1 MEPVVA
7 HRGSVSEVVGRQRER
22 AVLLD
27 ALEAD
32 GPLVVF
38 VHGPGGIGKS
48 VLLGRFSADA
58 EAAGAAVVRLD
69 CRNFEPTEHGFLDA
83 LGGAV
88 SSRVEGVDEAA
99 STLAGLGELVVLTID
114 AYELFRISDPWLRSQ
129 LVPALDDHVR
139 VVMAGREPPL
149 SAWFGARAAPA
160 RFRSIL
166 LGALEDE
173 SALEVLVGAGVAEG
187 DARVVNRV
195 ARGHP
200 LSLQVAAVALRE
212 QPRLRVEETAVPR
225 VVEELTRLYLDNLD
239 ALTRR
244 ILDAASVVRRVTAPL
259 LIAMLPDVTADE
271 ELERLA
277 ALPFVEEGPDGLRL
291 HEAVQAAVATRLASR
306 DPDAH
311 RRYRA
316 AAWQTLRR
324 QVGEASRSELWR
336 YTADMLYL
344 LENPAVREAFFPSTA
359 HLYAVEA
366 ARPDDAAAIREI
378 IERHEPPE
386 VAAVLRTWWDNC
398 PFSFRV
404 VRDRAGAVVG
414 LSVVAAAD
422 AVPYGL
428 ARTDPV
434 VAAWRDHLARHPLP
448 PSQRALFDRC
458 ELSRDHGGKP
468 SGVQAATWL
477 DIKRMYM
484 EMRPHLGRL
493 YSVTADPAPY
503 AEALTTLGFAVF
515 PVPVHL
521 GRDYTLAWLDF
532 GPESVDGWL
541 ARLAAAELGVRP
553 QGLLD
558 VANRELVLDDGRV
571 ALTAL
576 EFGVLQCLLAHKG
589 KAVSRATLIEH
600 AWGHR
605 YTGGSNVVDVVVR
618 SLRKKM
624 GPKGSSIET
633 VRGVGYRLSA

>member
-1 MEPVVA
+1 MDPVVA
-7 HRGSVSEVVGRQRER
+7 NRGSASGVVGRERER
-22 AVLLD
+22 AVLLQV
-27 ALEAD
+27 LRAD

-48 VLLGRFSADA
+48 VLLRRLGADA
-58 EAAGAAVVRLD
+58 EAAGAALVRLD
-69 CRNFEPTEHGFLDA
+69 CRDFEPTEHGFLDA
-83 LGGAV
+83 LSRAV
-88 SSRVEGVDEAA
+88 SAKADRVDEAA
-99 STLAGLGELVVLTID
+99 STLAGLGELVVVAVD

-149 SAWFGARAAPA
+149 SAWFDARAAPR
-160 RFRSIL
+160 RFRSLL
-166 LGALEDE
+166 LGPLEDE
-173 SALEVLVGAGVAEG
+173 SALEVLAGAGVAEA
-187 DARVVNRV
+187 DARVINRV

-200 LSLQVAAVALRE
+200 LALQVAAVALRE
-212 QPRLRVEETAVPR
+212 QSELRVEEAAIPR
-225 VVEELTRLYLDNLD
+225 VVEELTRLYVDNLD
-239 ALTRR
+239 GLTRR
-244 ILDAASVVRRVTAPL
+244 ILDAAAVVRRITVPL
-259 LIAMLPDVTADE
+259 LSAMHPDIAADKA
-271 ELERLA
+271 LERLA
-277 ALPFVEEGPDGLRL
+277 GLPFVDEGPDGLRL
-291 HEAVQAAVATRLASR
+291 HEAVQAAIATRLAAR

-324 QVGEASRSELWR
+324 QVGEASRSQLWR

-344 LENPAVREAFFPSTA
+344 LENPAVREAFFPTTA
-359 HLYAVEA
+359 HLYAVEP
-366 ARPDDAAAIREI
+366 ARPDDAMAIRQI

-386 VAAVLRTWWDNC
+386 AAAVLSAWWESC
-398 PFSFRV
+398 PLSFRA

-414 LSVVAAAD
+414 FSVVAPAD
-422 AVPYGL
+422 VVPYGL
-428 ARTDPV
+428 ARADPV

-448 PSQRALFDRC
+448 NRQRALLDRC
-458 ELSRDHGGKP
+458 ELSREHGGKP

-493 YSVTADPAPY
+493 YTVSADPAPY
-503 AEALTTLGFAVF
+503 AEALTTLGFALS

-521 GRDYTLAWLDF
+521 GRDYTLGWLDF

-541 ARLAAAELGVRP
+541 ARLAAAELGVKP
-553 QGLLD
+553 EGLLD
-558 VANRELVLDDGRV
+558 AVNRELVLEDGRV

-576 EFGVLQCLLAHKG
+576 ESGVLECLLAHRG

-600 AWGHR
+600 AWGHT

-624 GPKGSSIET
+624 GPTGSAIET
-633 VRGVGYRLSA
+633 VRGVGYRLRT